1 MVFLRSLEL
10 KRSDC
15 SDFPFCL
22 PLFRQLSGLSFNS
35 AVTFLVGENGS
46 GKSTLL
52 ESLAVAT
59 ERVAVGA
66 DELGDDQSLAAA
78 RLLANHLKLAWNRR
92 TSRGFFLRAEDFFG
106 YSRRLNR
113 MQQDIRAEAREL
125 RQEYAK
131 QGRSAYATSLA
142 LGALGGAAGQL
153 QRQYEAL
160 EQRSHGESFLD
171 FFNQRVS
178 PEGLY
183 ILDEP
188 ETPLSP
194 QNQLTLL
201 MLLDQAVREG
211 SQFVIATHSPI
222 LMALPGADIY
232 SLDQLPP
239 QVVDYRS
246 LPHVSLTRDF
256 LNNPEAYL
264 RHLLE

>member
-1 MVFLRSLEL
+1 MLLLRSLQF
-10 KRSDC
+10 KCSDC
-15 SDFPFCL
+15 SDFPFRL
-22 PLFRQLSGLSFNS
+22 PLFQQFSGLDFKS

-52 ESLAVAT
+52 EGLAVAAD
-59 ERVAVGA
+59 RVAVGA
-66 DELGDDQSLAAA
+66 AELPDDQSLEAA
-78 RLLANHLKLAWNRR
+78 RRLAGQMKLTWNRR
-92 TSRGFFLRAEDFFG
+92 TNRGFFLRAEDFFG

-113 MQQDIRAEAREL
+113 LQQDIRADAQEL
-125 RQEYAK
+125 KQEYAK

-153 QRQYEAL
+153 RRQYEAL

-171 FFNQRVS
+171 FFSQRVS
-178 PEGLY
+178 PVGLY

-201 MLLDQAVREG
+201 MLIGQAAREG
-211 SQFVIATHSPI
+211 SQFIIATHSPI

-239 QVVDYRS
+239 QLVDYRS
-246 LPHVSLTRDF
+246 LQHVNLTRDF

-264 RHLLE
+264 RHLLA